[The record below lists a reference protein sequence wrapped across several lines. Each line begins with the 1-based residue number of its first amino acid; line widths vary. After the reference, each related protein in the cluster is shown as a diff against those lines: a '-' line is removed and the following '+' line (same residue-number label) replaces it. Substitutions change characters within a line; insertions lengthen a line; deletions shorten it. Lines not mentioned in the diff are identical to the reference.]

1 MNINLKALIG
11 KLDDTARAA
20 LEAAAGLCL
29 SRTHYDIEVEHFLL
43 KVLDAHGSDAVRI
56 FRHFGIDTSR
66 FQKELERSL
75 DKLKSGNARTPAI
88 SPHVLKMLAEAWT
101 LGSIDFGAQKIR
113 TGFVILAL
121 AGNAEL
127 ARMVRD
133 TSREF
138 AKIEAE
144 ALRRDF
150 PRSLPVRRRKSRSQL
165 KRNRRTE
172 VTRRSPP
179 RVARRRI
186 SINTRS
192 TSPRTRAR
200 AKSIRCWG
208 AISKFAR

>member
-43 KVLDAHGSDAVRI
+43 KVLDAQGSDAVRI
-56 FRHFGIDTSR
+56 FRHFGIDTSK
-66 FQKELERSL
+66 FQKELERAL

-88 SPHVLKMLAEAWT
+88 SPHVLKALAEAWT

-121 AGNAEL
+121 AASVEL

-133 TSREF
+133 SSREF
-138 AKIEAE
+138 AKIEVE

-150 PRSLPVRRRKSRSQL
+150 SAI
-165 KRNRRTE
+165 
-172 VTRRSPP
+172 
-179 RVARRRI
+179 VAG
-186 SINTRS
+186 SEEE
-192 TSPRTRAR
+192 
-200 AKSIRCWG
+200 K
-208 AISKFAR
+208 